1 MQTDAFR
8 RLKFEL
14 CEYLR
19 LYGAGLKKRANAH
32 LKGAVCKFKSEFS
45 EAERDY
51 ALGKLCREILDET
64 ESELKN
70 LKNRGNGELP
80 FRLGELVG
88 EYLKRRCIAGAM
100 PHLRWAYQ
108 ICARSLRG
116 LDKNDLLRRAYRHER
131 CDTCTVELYFCML
144 LDALDWGAHHF
155 PEVCLIER
163 AYYEQL
169 IREARDVREKHEISA
184 RLNLEFEYFIKLY
197 ECYFEF
203 KSCGGEVDFY
213 ALCKEAGLNLRPQS
227 LFIMSSERSL
237 NLTINLKR
245 APNL

>member
-1 MQTDAFR
+1 MQTGAFG

-19 LYGAGLKKRANAH
+19 LYYTGLKKQANEH
-32 LKGAVCKFKSEFS
+32 LKGAVHKFKREFS

-51 ALGKLCREILDET
+51 ALNELCREILDES

-70 LKNRGNGELP
+70 LKSRGNGELP

-108 ICARSLRG
+108 IYTRSLWE

-131 CDTCTVELYFCML
+131 CDARTVELYFCML

-169 IREARDVREKHEISA
+169 I
-184 RLNLEFEYFIKLY
+184 L
-197 ECYFEF
+197 
-203 KSCGGEVDFY
+203 
-213 ALCKEAGLNLRPQS
+213 S
-227 LFIMSSERSL
+227 LIH
-237 NLTINLKR
+237 I
-245 APNL
+245 

>member
-19 LYGAGLKKRANAH
+19 LYDAGLKKRANAH
-32 LKGAVCKFKSEFS
+32 LKGAVCKFKREFS

-51 ALGKLCREILDET
+51 ALGELYREILDENQ
-64 ESELKN
+64 SELKN

-88 EYLKRRCIAGAM
+88 EYLKRRCIAGEM
-100 PHLRWAYQ
+100 PHLRRAYQ
-108 ICARSLRG
+108 ICAHGLRE

-131 CDTCTVELYFCML
+131 CDACIVELYFCML

-155 PEVCLIER
+155 PEGCPIER
-163 AYYEQL
+163 SYCE
-169 IREARDVREKHEISA
+169 
-184 RLNLEFEYFIKLY
+184 
-197 ECYFEF
+197 
-203 KSCGGEVDFY
+203 
-213 ALCKEAGLNLRPQS
+213 
-227 LFIMSSERSL
+227 
-237 NLTINLKR
+237 
-245 APNL
+245 

>member
-1 MQTDAFR
+1 MQTDAFG
-8 RLKFEL
+8 RLKFEFS
-14 CEYLR
+14 EYLR
-19 LYGAGLKKRANAH
+19 LYGAGLKKQANEH
-32 LKGAVCKFKSEFS
+32 LKGAVCKFKREFS

-51 ALGKLCREILDET
+51 ALGKLCREILDES

-100 PHLRWAYQ
+100 PHLRRAYQ
-108 ICARSLRG
+108 ICAHGLRE

-131 CDTCTVELYFCML
+131 CDACTVELYFCML

-155 PEVCLIER
+155 PEGCLIER

-169 IREARDVREKHEISA
+169 IREARDVTQKHEISA
-184 RLNLEFEYFIKLY
+184 RLNLEFEYLIKLY

-203 KSCGGEVDFY
+203 KSRGGEVDFY
-213 ALCKEAGLNLRPQS
+213 ALCEKAGLN
-227 LFIMSSERSL
+227 F
-237 NLTINLKR
+237 
-245 APNL
+245 APAKSFYYE

>member
-1 MQTDAFR
+1 MQTDAFG

-19 LYGAGLKKRANAH
+19 LYDTGLKKQANEH
-32 LKGAVCKFKSEFS
+32 LKGAVRKFKNEFS

-51 ALGKLCREILDET
+51 ALGELCREILDENG
-64 ESELKN
+64 SELKK
-70 LKNRGNGELP
+70 LKSRGNGELP

-100 PHLRWAYQ
+100 PHLRRAYQ
-108 ICARSLRG
+108 ICAHGLRE

-131 CDTCTVELYFCML
+131 CDACTVELYFCML

-155 PEVCLIER
+155 PEGCLIER
-163 AYYEQL
+163 ARYEQL
-169 IREARDVREKHEISA
+169 IREARDVMQKHEISA
-184 RLNLEFEYFIKLY
+184 RLNLQFENLVKLY

-203 KSCGGEVDFY
+203 KSCGGEVGFY
-213 ALCKEAGLNLRPQS
+213 ALCKEAGLN
-227 LFIMSSERSL
+227 F
-237 NLTINLKR
+237 
-245 APNL
+245 APAKSFYYE

>member
-51 ALGKLCREILDET
+51 ALNELCREILDES

-70 LKNRGNGELP
+70 LKSRGNGELP

-100 PHLRWAYQ
+100 PHLRRAYQ
-108 ICARSLRG
+108 ICAHGLRE
-116 LDKNDLLRRAYRHER
+116 LDKNNLLRRAYRHER
-131 CDTCTVELYFCML
+131 CDACTVELYFCML

-155 PEVCLIER
+155 PEGCLIER
-163 AYYEQL
+163 AYYEQPT
-169 IREARDVREKHEISA
+169 REAHDVREKHKISA
-184 RLNLEFEYFIKLY
+184 RLNAEFEYLIKLY

-203 KSCGGEVDFY
+203 KSRGGEVGFY
-213 ALCKEAGLNLRPQS
+213 ALCEKAGLN
-227 LFIMSSERSL
+227 F
-237 NLTINLKR
+237 
-245 APNL
+245 APAKSFYYE

>member
-1 MQTDAFR
+1 MRVPKALWCR
-8 RLKFEL
+8 
-14 CEYLR
+14 
-19 LYGAGLKKRANAH
+19 AKKRANAH
-32 LKGAVCKFKSEFS
+32 LKDTIGKFKREFS

-100 PHLRWAYQ
+100 PHLRRAYQ

-116 LDKNDLLRRAYRHER
+116 LDKDELLRRAYRHER
-131 CDTCTVELYFCML
+131 CDARTVELYFCML

-169 IREARDVREKHEISA
+169 IREARDVMQKHEISA
-184 RLNLEFEYFIKLY
+184 RLNLQFENLVKLY

-203 KSCGGEVDFY
+203 KSCGGEVGFY
-213 ALCKEAGLNLRPQS
+213 ALCKEAGLN
-227 LFIMSSERSL
+227 F
-237 NLTINLKR
+237 
-245 APNL
+245 APVKSFYYELQGAAKFNHTQI

>member
-1 MQTDAFR
+1 MQTDAFG

-19 LYGAGLKKRANAH
+19 LYGAGLKKQANEH
-32 LKGAVCKFKSEFS
+32 LKGAVRKFKNEFS

-51 ALGKLCREILDET
+51 ALGELCREILDES
-64 ESELKN
+64 ESELKK
-70 LKNRGNGELP
+70 LKSRGNGELP

-88 EYLKRRCIAGAM
+88 EYLKKRCIAGQM

-108 ICARSLRG
+108 ICAHGLRR
-116 LDKNDLLRRAYRHER
+116 LDKDELLRRAYRHER
-131 CDTCTVELYFCML
+131 CDARTVELYFCML

-155 PEVCLIER
+155 PEGCLIER

-169 IREARDVREKHEISA
+169 IREARDVREKHEISE
-184 RLNLEFEYFIKLY
+184 RLNLEFENLVKLY

-203 KSCGGEVDFY
+203 KSCGGEVGF
-213 ALCKEAGLNLRPQS
+213 
-227 LFIMSSERSL
+227 
-237 NLTINLKR
+237 
-245 APNL
+245 